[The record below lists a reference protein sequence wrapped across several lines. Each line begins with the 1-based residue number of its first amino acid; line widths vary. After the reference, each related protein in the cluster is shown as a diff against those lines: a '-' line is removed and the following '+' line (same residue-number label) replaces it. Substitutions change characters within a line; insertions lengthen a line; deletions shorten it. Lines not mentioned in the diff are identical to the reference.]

1 MAGSYSSGRT
11 LYGTG
16 EEERLSSPALRDDG
30 ALEWEDLTLLE
41 LAISLCTP
49 CLGFQPHEIGE
60 EEGDTETER
69 VLCLDLK
76 GAALGPSLPL
86 FSLSLFPPLAATAA
100 SKEHQAG
107 LSPLDL

>member
-11 LYGTG
+11 LYVTG

-49 CLGFQPHEIGE
+49 RLGFQPHEIGE
-60 EEGDTETER
+60 EEGDTETEW
-69 VLCLDLK
+69 VLCL
-76 GAALGPSLPL
+76 
-86 FSLSLFPPLAATAA
+86 
-100 SKEHQAG
+100 
-107 LSPLDL
+107 